1 MRKQI
6 SSMVFYSAT
15 SGERLCGA
23 GNLDNSGQ
31 FLGTWADKELA
42 KLGVFV
48 AKLKG
53 SCFWENL

>member
-1 MRKQI
+1 
-6 SSMVFYSAT
+6 MVFYSAT